1 MWWAAGGSAAGP
13 SNRWVDCFRSMRALM
28 DLGLGCSGC
37 VTLLGILLS
46 LTLIGIHLGF
56 PLVVIGVL
64 GLIGFGVGRMV
75 FREPPR

>member
-1 MWWAAGGSAAGP
+1 
-13 SNRWVDCFRSMRALM
+13 MRVLM

-46 LTLIGIHLGF
+46 VILITIHIGF

>member
-1 MWWAAGGSAAGP
+1 
-13 SNRWVDCFRSMRALM
+13 MRGLM

-46 LTLIGIHLGF
+46 LTLIGIHIGF

-75 FREPPR
+75 FREPPL

>member
-1 MWWAAGGSAAGP
+1 
-13 SNRWVDCFRSMRALM
+13 MRALM
-28 DLGLGCSGC
+28 SFGLGCSGC

-46 LTLIGIHLGF
+46 VTLIGIQIGL

-75 FREPPR
+75 FREPPA

>member
-1 MWWAAGGSAAGP
+1 
-13 SNRWVDCFRSMRALM
+13 MRVLM

-46 LTLIGIHLGF
+46 VIVITIHIGF